1 MFADFED
8 LADVGV
14 IDRSDGNRLAAQ
26 TLTRTRIGGRLGGQ
40 QLDGDLTIEPR
51 VPGEID
57 LAHASGTEGGKN
69 LVRPEARTWL
79 EGQT

>member
-8 LADVGV
+8 LADVRV
-14 IDRSDGNRLAAQ
+14 IDRGDRHRLAAQ
-26 TLTRTRIGGRLGGQ
+26 PLTRARIGGCLGGQ
-40 QLDGDLTIEPR
+40 QFDRDLTIEPR